1 MKLQSVNP
9 ATGTVIAEY
18 EQHSDIEIEAAILEA
33 DKAFRAG
40 RTDTPSRRADLLTK
54 TAGILDSRRD
64 ELARLMTTE
73 MGKPITQARA
83 EIEKCALV
91 CRYYADNGE
100 AFLADEPVESDKGN
114 SYVRH
119 LPLGPILAVMPW
131 NYPFWQVFRFAAP
144 NLMAGNTAL
153 LKHASNVTGCALAIQ
168 DVFKDAGYPAG
179 SFTTLKAGSD
189 RVEGIVKDSRV
200 RGATLTGSEKAGA
213 ALAKTAGGEIKKTV
227 LELGG
232 SDPFIVM
239 PSADI
244 AAAVE
249 AGLASRLKNNGQ
261 SCIAAKRF
269 FLHADIHDEYRERF
283 LTGLS
288 ETVIGDPMEDAT
300 ELGPLVS
307 EDACETLEGQ
317 VKKTVSLGGRRT
329 GSGHTLPDT
338 GAYFEPAILED
349 IPAVS
354 PAATEELFGPVAVFY
369 PVRSL
374 TEAIDHA
381 NDHRYGLGSSVWTT
395 DESEAE
401 IAIDRIEAGSTYI
414 NQMVSS
420 DPKLPFGG
428 VKSSGYG
435 RELSRDGLREFTNR
449 KTVAIK

>member
-9 ATGTVIAEY
+9 ATGGLIAEY
-18 EQHSDIEIEAAILEA
+18 ERHTEVDIEAAILAA

-40 RTDTPSRRADLLTK
+40 RSDTPTRRADLLTK
-54 TAGILDSRRD
+54 TAGILETRKE
-64 ELARLMTTE
+64 ELAGLMTRE

-100 AFLADEPVESDKGN
+100 AFLADEMIESGKGR
-114 SYVRH
+114 SFVRH

-153 LKHASNVTGCALAIQ
+153 LKHASNVTGCALAIE
-168 DVFKDAGYPAG
+168 DVFREAGYPAG

-189 RVEGIVKDSRV
+189 QVAGVLKDPRV
-200 RGATLTGSEKAGA
+200 RGATLTGSEKAGS
-213 ALAKTAGGEIKKTV
+213 ALAGTAGGQVKKTV

-232 SDPFIVM
+232 SDAFIVM

-244 AAAVE
+244 GAAVD

-269 FLHADIHDEYRERF
+269 FLHADIHDDFRERF

-288 ETVIGDPMEDAT
+288 ETVIGDPMDDAT
-300 ELGPLVS
+300 GLGPLVS
-307 EDACETLEGQ
+307 RDACEMLHNQ
-317 VKKTVSLGGRRT
+317 VSRTVSLGGRRI
-329 GSGHTLPDT
+329 GAGQSLPET
-338 GAYFEPAILED
+338 GAFFEPAILED
-349 IPAVS
+349 IPAAS
-354 PAATEELFGPVAVFY
+354 PAATEELFGPVAIFY

-395 DESEAE
+395 DESETE
-401 IAIDRIEAGSTYI
+401 IAINRIEAGSTYI

-428 VKSSGYG
+428 VKKSGYG
-435 RELSRDGLREFTNR
+435 RELSMDGIREFTNR